1 MYKFDLAISYTWEY
15 DTDFVELAE
24 NIFLKHGISTFVI
37 HKKNIFDVTE
47 AVKKNVIS
55 FKAYLDRG
63 SDADEDFS
71 ELAEILARRDTYI
84 INNYEK
90 VESSVDKAIM
100 HGKLINSGILT
111 PETIIVPP
119 FDNNVNLDLDY
130 SLFRKIGVPFI
141 IKPAYYSGGGEGV
154 ITNAESINE
163 IETERKKY
171 CDDSYLVQQKIYPKL
186 IDNHRAW
193 VRSLWIFGKPVH
205 LIWNDLTHVYAEN
218 HKKYLKHL
226 NTIKLDSI
234 MNKLAEISELDYFS
248 SEIAVDKN
256 DNYYLIDYVNDQCD
270 MRLKSKHF
278 DGVPD
283 EIVEYFILRMAEL
296 IKRI

>member
-1 MYKFDLAISYTWEY
+1 M
-15 DTDFVELAE
+15 
-24 NIFLKHGISTFVI
+24 
-37 HKKNIFDVTE
+37 
-47 AVKKNVIS
+47 
-55 FKAYLDRG
+55 
-63 SDADEDFS
+63 
-71 ELAEILARRDTYI
+71 
-84 INNYEK
+84 
-90 VESSVDKAIM
+90 
-100 HGKLINSGILT
+100 
-111 PETIIVPP
+111 
-119 FDNNVNLDLDY
+119 
-130 SLFRKIGVPFI
+130 
-141 IKPAYYSGGGEGV
+141 
-154 ITNAESINE
+154 
-163 IETERKKY
+163 
-171 CDDSYLVQQKIYPKL
+171 
-186 IDNHRAW
+186 
-193 VRSLWIFGKPVH
+193 H